1 MKTKRLILAA
11 AAMTL
16 AISCKPQYEG
26 NDAFLVEPLK
36 DILAP
41 IKVGAA
47 IDGNTLRS
55 EQNMKLFSRHFNS
68 ATCENSM
75 KPIMTERTLGV
86 LTFDTPD
93 RVVDFVLG
101 NEGAVMRGHCLIWHS
116 QCPEWLTEDSTQVF
130 KRMKEHIF
138 AVMNHYKG
146 KVYCYDVVN
155 EAIDDGRGFLRN
167 SQWLRAA
174 GEHFIDS
181 AFVYAHQADPD
192 ALLFYNDYGL
202 NNPAKREKCYQ
213 LVKGMLDRGIPIHG
227 IGMQGHYNVNMDYNT
242 VDESLTRFEELGVLI
257 QFTELDIAGG
267 GPRRQQAQGQQQG
280 QGQRPQGQAGAQQ
293 GQRPQGQPGAQAG
306 QQGQRPQ
313 GQAGQGQQGQRPQ
326 GQQGQRPQG
335 QGQQDQMANF
345 GGYSGNGGMDMPEL
359 TEEQKARQDS
369 LVTEAYK
376 KFFAIVKKHKKSI
389 HTITF
394 WGLADNYSWLNSRS
408 RQNAPFLFDGEY
420 KAKKAY
426 FAVRDL
432 WRSKD

>member
-16 AISCKPQYEG
+16 AISCKPQYDG
-26 NDAFLVEPLK
+26 DDAFLVEPLK

-47 IDGNTLRS
+47 IDGNTLRN
-55 EQNMKLFSRHFNS
+55 EQNMKLFSHHFNS

-75 KPIMTERTLGV
+75 KPIETERTQGV

-101 NEGAVMRGHCLIWHS
+101 NDGAVMRGHCLIWHS
-116 QCPEWLTEDSTQVF
+116 QCPAWLTEDSTQVF

-167 SQWLRAA
+167 SQWLRVA

-242 VDESLTRFEELGVLI
+242 VEEWLKEGVNPK
-257 QFTELDIAGG
+257 E
-267 GPRRQQAQGQQQG
+267 
-280 QGQRPQGQAGAQQ
+280 
-293 GQRPQGQPGAQAG
+293 
-306 QQGQRPQ
+306 
-313 GQAGQGQQGQRPQ
+313 
-326 GQQGQRPQG
+326 
-335 QGQQDQMANF
+335 
-345 GGYSGNGGMDMPEL
+345 
-359 TEEQKARQDS
+359 
-369 LVTEAYK
+369 
-376 KFFAIVKKHKKSI
+376 
-389 HTITF
+389 
-394 WGLADNYSWLNSRS
+394 
-408 RQNAPFLFDGEY
+408 LFDNGHRVKY
-420 KAKKAY
+420 FLDADLKKAERVS
-426 FAVRDL
+426 FHPCENTASVVVSNAGFMRFL
-432 WRSKD
+432 EIWGGEVEWIEVQ

>member
-1 MKTKRLILAA
+1 MRKIYL
-11 AAMTL
+11 TL
-16 AISCKPQYEG
+16 TAGIVALSTSCQPKYEG
-26 NDAFLVEPLK
+26 NDAFQVEPLK

-47 IDGNTLRS
+47 IDNWTLRND
-55 EQNMKLFSRHFNS
+55 QNMALFSRHFNS

-75 KPIMTERTLGV
+75 KPIETERAQGV

-101 NEGAVMRGHCLIWHS
+101 NKGAVMRGHCLIWHS
-116 QCPEWLTEDSTQVF
+116 QCPDWLTEDSTQVF

-167 SQWLRAA
+167 SQWLRVA

-213 LVKGMLDRGIPIHG
+213 LVKGMLERGIPIHG

-267 GPRRQQAQGQQQG
+267 GPDRRRQRQQ
-280 QGQRPQGQAGAQQ
+280 
-293 GQRPQGQPGAQAG
+293 
-306 QQGQRPQ
+306 
-313 GQAGQGQQGQRPQ
+313 
-326 GQQGQRPQG
+326 
-335 QGQQDQMANF
+335 QQDQMAGL
-345 GGYSGNGGMDMPEL
+345 GGYSGDGGLAAPEL

-376 KFFAIVKKHKKSI
+376 KFFAVVKKHKKSI

-420 KAKKAY
+420 KAKSAY

>member
-1 MKTKRLILAA
+1 MKTRKLIFAA
-11 AAMTL
+11 AAVTVSFSV
-16 AISCKPQYEG
+16 SCQPKYEG
-26 NDAFLVEPLK
+26 NDAFQVEPLK

-47 IDGNTLRS
+47 IDNWTLRND
-55 EQNMKLFSRHFNS
+55 QNMALFSRHFNS

-75 KPIMTERTLGV
+75 KPIETERTQGV
-86 LTFDTPD
+86 LTFETPD
-93 RVVDFVLG
+93 KVVDFVLG
-101 NEGAVMRGHCLIWHS
+101 NKGAVMRGHCLIWHS
-116 QCPEWLTEDSTQVF
+116 QCPDWLTEDSTQVF

-167 SQWLRAA
+167 SQWLRVA

-267 GPRRQQAQGQQQG
+267 GPDRRRQRQQ
-280 QGQRPQGQAGAQQ
+280 
-293 GQRPQGQPGAQAG
+293 
-306 QQGQRPQ
+306 
-313 GQAGQGQQGQRPQ
+313 
-326 GQQGQRPQG
+326 
-335 QGQQDQMANF
+335 QQDQMAGL
-345 GGYSGNGGMDMPEL
+345 GGYSGDGGLSAPEL

-376 KFFAIVKKHKKSI
+376 KFFTIVKKHKKSI

-408 RQNAPFLFDGEY
+408 RQNAPFLFDGDY
-420 KAKKAY
+420 KAKSAY

-432 WRSKD
+432 WRAKD

>member
-1 MKTKRLILAA
+1 MKTRTFILAA
-11 AAMTL
+11 AAL
-16 AISCKPQYEG
+16 AAVVSCKPKYEG

-47 IDGNTLRS
+47 IDNWTLRS
-55 EQNMKLFSRHFNS
+55 QENMDLFSRHFNS

-75 KPIMTERTLGV
+75 KPIETERTQGV

-101 NEGAVMRGHCLIWHS
+101 NKGAVMRGHCLIWHS
-116 QCPEWLTEDSTQVF
+116 QCPDWLTEDSTQVF

-167 SQWLRAA
+167 SQWLRVA

-213 LVKGMLDRGIPIHG
+213 LVKGMLERGIPIHG

-267 GPRRQQAQGQQQG
+267 GPDRRRQRQQ
-280 QGQRPQGQAGAQQ
+280 
-293 GQRPQGQPGAQAG
+293 
-306 QQGQRPQ
+306 
-313 GQAGQGQQGQRPQ
+313 
-326 GQQGQRPQG
+326 
-335 QGQQDQMANF
+335 QQDQMAGL
-345 GGYSGNGGMDMPEL
+345 GGYSGDGGLAAPEL

-376 KFFAIVKKHKKSI
+376 KFFAVVKKHKKSI

-408 RQNAPFLFDGEY
+408 RQNAPFLFDGDY
-420 KAKKAY
+420 KAKSAY

>member
-1 MKTKRLILAA
+1 MNLKYSLIAVS
-11 AAMTL
+11 AMAFL
-16 AISCKPQYEG
+16 SACGQKYEG
-26 NDAFLVEPLK
+26 NDAFQVEPLK

-47 IDGNTLRS
+47 IDNWTLRS
-55 EQNMKLFSRHFNS
+55 EENMKMFSYHFNS

-75 KPIMTERTLGV
+75 KPIETERTQGV
-86 LTFDTPD
+86 FTYETPD
-93 RVVDFVLG
+93 KVTDFVLS
-101 NEGAVMRGHCLIWHS
+101 NKGAVMRGHCLIWHS
-116 QCPEWLTEDSTQVF
+116 QCPAWLTEDSTQVF
-130 KRMKEHIF
+130 QRMKEHIF
-138 AVMNHYKG
+138 AVMEHYKG

-155 EAIDDGRGFLRN
+155 EAIDDGGGFLRN
-167 SQWLRAA
+167 SQWLKVA

-202 NNPAKREKCYQ
+202 NNPAKREKCYK
-213 LVKGMLDRGIPIHG
+213 LVKGMLERGIPIHG

-267 GPRRQQAQGQQQG
+267 GPRRQMAQGQRQ
-280 QGQRPQGQAGAQQ
+280 QRPQGQM
-293 GQRPQGQPGAQAG
+293 
-306 QQGQRPQ
+306 
-313 GQAGQGQQGQRPQ
+313 GQGQQGQRPQ

-335 QGQQDQMANF
+335 QQGQRPQGQQGQQGQGQQGQVDQMAGF
-345 GGYSGNGGMDMPEL
+345 GGYSGNGGLAMPEL
-359 TEEQKARQDS
+359 TEEEKAHQDS

-376 KFFAIVKKHKKSI
+376 KFFAVVKKHKKSI

-394 WGLADNYSWLNSRS
+394 WGLTDNYSWLNSRS

-420 KAKKAY
+420 KAKPAY
-426 FAVRDL
+426 FAVKEL
-432 WRSKD
+432 WRSKDK

>member
-1 MKTKRLILAA
+1 MKTRHLILTAA
-11 AAMTL
+11 VAVSVSA
-16 AISCKPQYEG
+16 SCQPKYDG
-26 NDAFLVEPLK
+26 NDAFQVEPLK

-47 IDGNTLRS
+47 IDNWTLRS
-55 EQNMKLFSRHFNS
+55 EENMKLFSRHFNS

-75 KPIMTERTLGV
+75 KPIETERTQGV

-101 NEGAVMRGHCLIWHS
+101 NKGAVMRGHCLIWHS
-116 QCPEWLTEDSTQVF
+116 QCPDWLTEDSTQVF

-138 AVMNHYKG
+138 AVMKHYKG

-167 SQWLRAA
+167 SQWLRSA

-181 AFVYAHQADPD
+181 AFVYAHEADPD

-242 VDESLTRFEELGVLI
+242 VEESLNRFEELGVLI

-267 GPRRQQAQGQQQG
+267 GPDRRRQRQQ
-280 QGQRPQGQAGAQQ
+280 
-293 GQRPQGQPGAQAG
+293 
-306 QQGQRPQ
+306 
-313 GQAGQGQQGQRPQ
+313 
-326 GQQGQRPQG
+326 
-335 QGQQDQMANF
+335 QGQQDQMSNF
-345 GGYSGNGGMDMPEL
+345 GGYSGDGGLAAPEL
-359 TEEQKARQDS
+359 TEAEKARQDS
-369 LVTEAYK
+369 LVAEAYR
-376 KFFAIVKKHKKSI
+376 KFFTIVKKHQKSI

-408 RQNAPFLFDGEY
+408 RQNAPFLFDGDY
-420 KAKKAY
+420 KAKSAY
-426 FAVRDL
+426 FVVRDL

>member
-1 MKTKRLILAA
+1 MKTRNLIFAA
-11 AAMTL
+11 AAVTVSFSV
-16 AISCKPQYEG
+16 SCQPKYEG
-26 NDAFLVEPLK
+26 NDAFQVEPLK

-47 IDGNTLRS
+47 IDNWTLRND
-55 EQNMKLFSRHFNS
+55 QNMALFSRHFNS

-75 KPIMTERTLGV
+75 KPIETERTQGV
-86 LTFDTPD
+86 LTFETPD
-93 RVVDFVLG
+93 KVVDFVLG
-101 NEGAVMRGHCLIWHS
+101 NKGAVMRGHCLIWHS
-116 QCPEWLTEDSTQVF
+116 QCPDWLTEDSTQVF

-167 SQWLRAA
+167 SQWLRVA

-181 AFVYAHQADPD
+181 AFVYALQADPD

-267 GPRRQQAQGQQQG
+267 GPDRRRQRQQ
-280 QGQRPQGQAGAQQ
+280 
-293 GQRPQGQPGAQAG
+293 
-306 QQGQRPQ
+306 
-313 GQAGQGQQGQRPQ
+313 
-326 GQQGQRPQG
+326 
-335 QGQQDQMANF
+335 QQDQMAGL
-345 GGYSGNGGMDMPEL
+345 GGYSGDGGLSAPEL

-376 KFFAIVKKHKKSI
+376 KFFTIVKKHKKSI

-408 RQNAPFLFDGEY
+408 RQNAPFLFDGDY
-420 KAKKAY
+420 KAKSAY

-432 WRSKD
+432 WRAKD

>member
-1 MKTKRLILAA
+1 MRKIYL
-11 AAMTL
+11 TL
-16 AISCKPQYEG
+16 TAGIVALSTSCQPKYEG
-26 NDAFLVEPLK
+26 NDAFQVEPLK

-47 IDGNTLRS
+47 IDNWTLRND
-55 EQNMKLFSRHFNS
+55 QNMALFSRHFNS

-75 KPIMTERTLGV
+75 KPIETERTQGV

-101 NEGAVMRGHCLIWHS
+101 NKGAVMRGHCLIWHS
-116 QCPEWLTEDSTQVF
+116 QCPDWLTEDSTQVF

-146 KVYCYDVVN
+146 KVSYDVVN

-167 SQWLRAA
+167 SQWLRVA

-213 LVKGMLDRGIPIHG
+213 LVKGMLERGIPIHG

-267 GPRRQQAQGQQQG
+267 GPDRRRQRQQ
-280 QGQRPQGQAGAQQ
+280 
-293 GQRPQGQPGAQAG
+293 
-306 QQGQRPQ
+306 
-313 GQAGQGQQGQRPQ
+313 
-326 GQQGQRPQG
+326 
-335 QGQQDQMANF
+335 QQDQMAGL
-345 GGYSGNGGMDMPEL
+345 GGYSGDGGLAAPEL

-376 KFFAIVKKHKKSI
+376 KFFAVVKKHKKSI

-420 KAKKAY
+420 KAKSAY

>member
-1 MKTKRLILAA
+1 MKTRFFILAVA
-11 AAMTL
+11 T
-16 AISCKPQYEG
+16 ISVASSCQPKYEG
-26 NDAFLVEPLK
+26 NDAFQVEPLK

-47 IDGNTLRS
+47 IDNWTLRS
-55 EQNMKLFSRHFNS
+55 EENMALFSRHFNS

-75 KPIMTERTLGV
+75 KPIETEREQGV

-101 NEGAVMRGHCLIWHS
+101 NKGAVMRGHCLIWHS
-116 QCPEWLTEDSTQVF
+116 QCPAWLTEDSTQVF

-138 AVMNHYKG
+138 AVMKHYKG

-167 SQWLRAA
+167 SQWLRVA

-181 AFVYAHQADPD
+181 AFVYAHEADPD

-267 GPRRQQAQGQQQG
+267 GPDRRRQRQQ
-280 QGQRPQGQAGAQQ
+280 
-293 GQRPQGQPGAQAG
+293 
-306 QQGQRPQ
+306 
-313 GQAGQGQQGQRPQ
+313 
-326 GQQGQRPQG
+326 
-335 QGQQDQMANF
+335 QGQQDQMAGF
-345 GGYSGNGGMDMPEL
+345 GGYSGDGGLAAPEL

-369 LVTEAYK
+369 LVSEAYK
-376 KFFAIVKKHKKSI
+376 KFFAVVKKHKKSI

-420 KAKKAY
+420 KAKSAY

>member
-11 AAMTL
+11 AALTL
-16 AISCKPQYEG
+16 AISCKPQYDG
-26 NDAFLVEPLK
+26 DDAFLVEPLK

-47 IDGNTLRS
+47 IDNWTLRN
-55 EQNMKLFSRHFNS
+55 EENMKLFRRHFNS

-75 KPIMTERTLGV
+75 KPIETERTQGV

-116 QCPEWLTEDSTQVF
+116 QCPAWLTEDSTQVF

-155 EAIDDGRGFLRN
+155 EAIDDGRDFLRN
-167 SQWLRAA
+167 SQWLRVA

-227 IGMQGHYNVNMDYNT
+227 IGMQGHYNVNMNYNT

-267 GPRRQQAQGQQQG
+267 GPDRRRQRQQ
-280 QGQRPQGQAGAQQ
+280 
-293 GQRPQGQPGAQAG
+293 
-306 QQGQRPQ
+306 
-313 GQAGQGQQGQRPQ
+313 
-326 GQQGQRPQG
+326 
-335 QGQQDQMANF
+335 QQDQMAGL
-345 GGYSGNGGMDMPEL
+345 GGYSGDGGLAAPEL

-408 RQNAPFLFDGEY
+408 RQNAPFLFDGDY
-420 KAKKAY
+420 KAKSAY

>member
-1 MKTKRLILAA
+1 MRKIYL
-11 AAMTL
+11 TL
-16 AISCKPQYEG
+16 TAGIVALSTSCQPKYEG
-26 NDAFLVEPLK
+26 NDAFQVEPLK

-47 IDGNTLRS
+47 IDNWTLRND
-55 EQNMKLFSRHFNS
+55 QNMALFSRHFNS

-75 KPIMTERTLGV
+75 KPIETERTQGV

-101 NEGAVMRGHCLIWHS
+101 NKGAVMRGHCLIWHS
-116 QCPEWLTEDSTQVF
+116 QCPGWLTEDSTQVF

-167 SQWLRAA
+167 SQWLRVA

-213 LVKGMLDRGIPIHG
+213 LVKGMLERGIPIHG

-267 GPRRQQAQGQQQG
+267 GPDRRRQRQQ
-280 QGQRPQGQAGAQQ
+280 
-293 GQRPQGQPGAQAG
+293 
-306 QQGQRPQ
+306 
-313 GQAGQGQQGQRPQ
+313 
-326 GQQGQRPQG
+326 
-335 QGQQDQMANF
+335 QQDQMAGL
-345 GGYSGNGGMDMPEL
+345 GGYSGDGGLAAPEL

-376 KFFAIVKKHKKSI
+376 KFFAVVKKHKKSI

-420 KAKKAY
+420 KAKSAY

>member
-16 AISCKPQYEG
+16 AISCKPQYDG
-26 NDAFLVEPLK
+26 DDAFLVEPLK

-47 IDGNTLRS
+47 IDGNTLRN
-55 EQNMKLFSRHFNS
+55 EQNMKLFSHHFNS

-75 KPIMTERTLGV
+75 KPIETERTQGV

-101 NEGAVMRGHCLIWHS
+101 NDGAVMRGHCLIWHS
-116 QCPEWLTEDSTQVF
+116 QCPAWLTEDSTQVF

-146 KVYCYDVVN
+146 KVYCYDVVT

-167 SQWLRAA
+167 SQWLRVA

-242 VDESLTRFEELGVLI
+242 VEESLNRFEELGVLI

-267 GPRRQQAQGQQQG
+267 GPDRRRQRQQ
-280 QGQRPQGQAGAQQ
+280 
-293 GQRPQGQPGAQAG
+293 
-306 QQGQRPQ
+306 
-313 GQAGQGQQGQRPQ
+313 
-326 GQQGQRPQG
+326 
-335 QGQQDQMANF
+335 QQDQMAGL
-345 GGYSGNGGMDMPEL
+345 GGYSGDGGLAAPEL

>member
-1 MKTKRLILAA
+1 MRKIYL
-11 AAMTL
+11 TL
-16 AISCKPQYEG
+16 TAGIVALSTSCQPKYEG
-26 NDAFLVEPLK
+26 NDAFQVEPLK

-47 IDGNTLRS
+47 IDNWTLRND
-55 EQNMKLFSRHFNS
+55 QNMALFSRHFNS

-75 KPIMTERTLGV
+75 KPIETERIQGV

-101 NEGAVMRGHCLIWHS
+101 NKGAVMRGHCLIWHS
-116 QCPEWLTEDSTQVF
+116 QCPDWLTEDSTQVF

-167 SQWLRAA
+167 SQWLRVA

-213 LVKGMLDRGIPIHG
+213 LVKGMLERGIPIHG

-267 GPRRQQAQGQQQG
+267 GPDRRRQRQQ
-280 QGQRPQGQAGAQQ
+280 
-293 GQRPQGQPGAQAG
+293 
-306 QQGQRPQ
+306 
-313 GQAGQGQQGQRPQ
+313 
-326 GQQGQRPQG
+326 
-335 QGQQDQMANF
+335 QQDQMAGL
-345 GGYSGNGGMDMPEL
+345 GGYSGDGGLAAPEL

-376 KFFAIVKKHKKSI
+376 KFFAVVKKHKKSI

-420 KAKKAY
+420 KAKSAY

>member
-1 MKTKRLILAA
+1 MRKIQLTLAA
-11 AAMTL
+11 LIVALST
-16 AISCKPQYEG
+16 SCQPKYEG
-26 NDAFLVEPLK
+26 NDAFQVEPLK

-47 IDGNTLRS
+47 IDNWTLRND
-55 EQNMKLFSRHFNS
+55 QNMALFSRHFNS

-75 KPIMTERTLGV
+75 KPIETERIQGV

-101 NEGAVMRGHCLIWHS
+101 NKGAVMRGHCLIWHS

-130 KRMKEHIF
+130 KRMKEQSF

-167 SQWLRAA
+167 SQWLRVA

-181 AFVYAHQADPD
+181 AFVYAHEADPD

-213 LVKGMLDRGIPIHG
+213 LVKGMLERGIPIHG

-267 GPRRQQAQGQQQG
+267 GPDRRRQRQQ
-280 QGQRPQGQAGAQQ
+280 
-293 GQRPQGQPGAQAG
+293 
-306 QQGQRPQ
+306 
-313 GQAGQGQQGQRPQ
+313 
-326 GQQGQRPQG
+326 
-335 QGQQDQMANF
+335 QQDQMAGL
-345 GGYSGNGGMDMPEL
+345 GGYSGDGGLAAPEL

-376 KFFAIVKKHKKSI
+376 KFFAVVKKHKKSI

-420 KAKKAY
+420 KAKSAY

>member
-1 MKTKRLILAA
+1 MRKIYL
-11 AAMTL
+11 TL
-16 AISCKPQYEG
+16 TAGIVALSTSCQPKYEG
-26 NDAFLVEPLK
+26 NDAFQVEPLK

-47 IDGNTLRS
+47 IDNWTLRND
-55 EQNMKLFSRHFNS
+55 QNMALFGRHFNS

-75 KPIMTERTLGV
+75 KPIETERTQGV

-101 NEGAVMRGHCLIWHS
+101 NKGAVMRGHCLIWHS
-116 QCPEWLTEDSTQVF
+116 QCPDWLTEDSTQVF

-167 SQWLRAA
+167 SQWLRVA

-213 LVKGMLDRGIPIHG
+213 LVKGMLERGIPIHG

-267 GPRRQQAQGQQQG
+267 GPDRRRQRQQ
-280 QGQRPQGQAGAQQ
+280 
-293 GQRPQGQPGAQAG
+293 
-306 QQGQRPQ
+306 
-313 GQAGQGQQGQRPQ
+313 
-326 GQQGQRPQG
+326 
-335 QGQQDQMANF
+335 QQDQMAGL
-345 GGYSGNGGMDMPEL
+345 GGYSGDGGLAAPEL

-376 KFFAIVKKHKKSI
+376 KFFAVVKKHKKSI

-420 KAKKAY
+420 KAKSAY

>member
-1 MKTKRLILAA
+1 MKTRNLIILSAAVVALAA
-11 AAMTL
+11 
-16 AISCKPQYEG
+16 SFGPQPQPED
-26 NDAFLVEPLK
+26 NDAFKVEPLK

-47 IDGNTLRS
+47 IDNWTLRS
-55 EQNMKLFSRHFNS
+55 EENMKLFSYHFNS

-75 KPIMTERTLGV
+75 KPIETERTQGV

-101 NEGAVMRGHCLIWHS
+101 NKGAVMRGHCLIWHS
-116 QCPEWLTEDSTQVF
+116 QCPDWLTEDSTQVF

-167 SQWLRAA
+167 SQWLRVA

-227 IGMQGHYNVNMDYNT
+227 IGMQGHYNVTMDYNT

-267 GPRRQQAQGQQQG
+267 GPDRRRQRQQ
-280 QGQRPQGQAGAQQ
+280 
-293 GQRPQGQPGAQAG
+293 
-306 QQGQRPQ
+306 
-313 GQAGQGQQGQRPQ
+313 
-326 GQQGQRPQG
+326 
-335 QGQQDQMANF
+335 QGQQDQMAGF
-345 GGYSGNGGMDMPEL
+345 GGYSGDGGIAAPEL
-359 TEEQKARQDS
+359 TDEEKARQDS
-369 LVTEAYK
+369 LVAEAYK
-376 KFFAIVKKHKKSI
+376 KFFAIVKKHKNSI

-408 RQNAPFLFDGEY
+408 RQNAPFLFDGDY
-420 KAKKAY
+420 KAKSAY

-432 WRSKD
+432 WKAK

>member
-1 MKTKRLILAA
+1 MKTRNLILTAA
-11 AAMTL
+11 AIVASLT
-16 AISCKPQYEG
+16 ASGQPKYEG
-26 NDAFLVEPLK
+26 NDAFQVEPFK

-47 IDGNTLRS
+47 IDNWTLRS
-55 EQNMKLFSRHFNS
+55 EENMKLFSRHFNS

-75 KPIMTERTLGV
+75 KPIETERTQGV
-86 LTFDTPD
+86 LTFNTPD
-93 RVVDFVLG
+93 RVTDFVLS

-138 AVMNHYKG
+138 AVMKHYKG

-167 SQWLRAA
+167 SQWLRVA

-181 AFVYAHQADPD
+181 AFVYAHEADPD

-227 IGMQGHYNVNMDYNT
+227 IGMQGHYNVTMDYNT

-267 GPRRQQAQGQQQG
+267 GPDRRRQRQQS
-280 QGQRPQGQAGAQQ
+280 
-293 GQRPQGQPGAQAG
+293 
-306 QQGQRPQ
+306 
-313 GQAGQGQQGQRPQ
+313 
-326 GQQGQRPQG
+326 
-335 QGQQDQMANF
+335 QQDQMAGF
-345 GGYSGNGGMDMPEL
+345 GGYSGDGGLAAPEL
-359 TEEQKARQDS
+359 TDEQKERQDS

-376 KFFAIVKKHKKSI
+376 KFFAVVKKHKNSI

-408 RQNAPFLFDGEY
+408 RQNAPFLFDGDY
-420 KAKKAY
+420 KAKSAY

-432 WRSKD
+432 WRAKD

>member
-1 MKTKRLILAA
+1 MKTRNLIILSAAVVALAA
-11 AAMTL
+11 
-16 AISCKPQYEG
+16 SFRPQPQPED
-26 NDAFLVEPLK
+26 NDAFKVEPLK

-47 IDGNTLRS
+47 IDNWTLRS
-55 EQNMKLFSRHFNS
+55 EENMKLFSYHFTS
-68 ATCENSM
+68 ATREHSM
-75 KPIMTERTLGV
+75 KPIETERTQGV

-101 NEGAVMRGHCLIWHS
+101 NKGAVMRGHCLIWHS
-116 QCPEWLTEDSTQVF
+116 QCPDWLTEDSTQVF

-167 SQWLRAA
+167 SQWLRVA

-227 IGMQGHYNVNMDYNT
+227 IGMQGHYNVTMDYNT

-267 GPRRQQAQGQQQG
+267 GPDRRRQRQQ
-280 QGQRPQGQAGAQQ
+280 
-293 GQRPQGQPGAQAG
+293 
-306 QQGQRPQ
+306 
-313 GQAGQGQQGQRPQ
+313 
-326 GQQGQRPQG
+326 
-335 QGQQDQMANF
+335 QGQQDQMAGF
-345 GGYSGNGGMDMPEL
+345 GGYSGDGGIAAPEL
-359 TEEQKARQDS
+359 TDEEKARQDS
-369 LVTEAYK
+369 LVAEAYK
-376 KFFAIVKKHKKSI
+376 KFFAIVKKHKNSI

-408 RQNAPFLFDGEY
+408 RQNAPFLFDGDY
-420 KAKKAY
+420 KAKSAY

-432 WRSKD
+432 WKAK

>member
-1 MKTKRLILAA
+1 MRKIQLTLAA
-11 AAMTL
+11 LIVALST
-16 AISCKPQYEG
+16 SCQPKYEG
-26 NDAFLVEPLK
+26 NDAFQVEPLK

-47 IDGNTLRS
+47 IDNWTLRND
-55 EQNMKLFSRHFNS
+55 QNMALFSRHFNS

-75 KPIMTERTLGV
+75 KPIETERTQGV

-101 NEGAVMRGHCLIWHS
+101 NKGAVMRGHCLIWHS
-116 QCPEWLTEDSTQVF
+116 QCPDWLTEDSTQVF

-167 SQWLRAA
+167 SQWLRVA

-213 LVKGMLDRGIPIHG
+213 LVKGMLERGIPIHG

-267 GPRRQQAQGQQQG
+267 GPDRRRQRQQ
-280 QGQRPQGQAGAQQ
+280 
-293 GQRPQGQPGAQAG
+293 
-306 QQGQRPQ
+306 
-313 GQAGQGQQGQRPQ
+313 
-326 GQQGQRPQG
+326 
-335 QGQQDQMANF
+335 QQDQMAGL
-345 GGYSGNGGMDMPEL
+345 GGYSGDGGLAAPEL

-376 KFFAIVKKHKKSI
+376 KFFAVVKKHKKSI

-408 RQNAPFLFDGEY
+408 RQNAPFLFDGDY

>member
-1 MKTKRLILAA
+1 MKTRNLIFAA
-11 AAMTL
+11 AAVTVSFSV
-16 AISCKPQYEG
+16 SCQPKYEG
-26 NDAFLVEPLK
+26 NDAFQVEPLK

-47 IDGNTLRS
+47 IDNWTLRND
-55 EQNMKLFSRHFNS
+55 QNMALFSRHFNS

-75 KPIMTERTLGV
+75 KPIETERTQGV
-86 LTFDTPD
+86 LTFETPD
-93 RVVDFVLG
+93 KVVDFVLG
-101 NEGAVMRGHCLIWHS
+101 NKGAVMRGHCLIWHS
-116 QCPEWLTEDSTQVF
+116 QCPDWLTEDSTQVF

-167 SQWLRAA
+167 SQWLRVA

-192 ALLFYNDYGL
+192 TLLFYNDYGL

-267 GPRRQQAQGQQQG
+267 GPDRRRQRQQ
-280 QGQRPQGQAGAQQ
+280 
-293 GQRPQGQPGAQAG
+293 
-306 QQGQRPQ
+306 
-313 GQAGQGQQGQRPQ
+313 
-326 GQQGQRPQG
+326 
-335 QGQQDQMANF
+335 QQDQMAGL
-345 GGYSGNGGMDMPEL
+345 GGYSGDGGLSAPEL

-376 KFFAIVKKHKKSI
+376 KFFTIVKKHKKSI

-408 RQNAPFLFDGEY
+408 RQNAPFLFDGDY
-420 KAKKAY
+420 KAKSAY

-432 WRSKD
+432 WRAKD

>member
-1 MKTKRLILAA
+1 MKTRNFIFAA
-11 AAMTL
+11 AAVTVSFSV
-16 AISCKPQYEG
+16 SCQPKYEG
-26 NDAFLVEPLK
+26 NDAFQVEPLK

-47 IDGNTLRS
+47 IDNWTLRND
-55 EQNMKLFSRHFNS
+55 QNMALFSRHFNS

-75 KPIMTERTLGV
+75 KPIETERTQGV
-86 LTFDTPD
+86 LTFETPD
-93 RVVDFVLG
+93 KVVDFVLG
-101 NEGAVMRGHCLIWHS
+101 NKGAVMRGHCLIWHS
-116 QCPEWLTEDSTQVF
+116 QCPDWLTEDSTQVF

-167 SQWLRAA
+167 SQWLRVA

-267 GPRRQQAQGQQQG
+267 GPDRRRQRQQ
-280 QGQRPQGQAGAQQ
+280 
-293 GQRPQGQPGAQAG
+293 
-306 QQGQRPQ
+306 
-313 GQAGQGQQGQRPQ
+313 
-326 GQQGQRPQG
+326 
-335 QGQQDQMANF
+335 QQDQMAGL
-345 GGYSGNGGMDMPEL
+345 GGYSGDGGLSAPEL

-376 KFFAIVKKHKKSI
+376 KFFTIVKKHKKSI

-408 RQNAPFLFDGEY
+408 RQNAPFLFDGDY
-420 KAKKAY
+420 KAKSAY

-432 WRSKD
+432 WRAKD

>member
-1 MKTKRLILAA
+1 MRKIQLTLAA
-11 AAMTL
+11 LIVALST
-16 AISCKPQYEG
+16 SCQPKYEG
-26 NDAFLVEPLK
+26 NDAFQVEPLK

-47 IDGNTLRS
+47 IDNWTLRND
-55 EQNMKLFSRHFNS
+55 QNMALFSRHFNS

-75 KPIMTERTLGV
+75 KPIETERTQGV

-101 NEGAVMRGHCLIWHS
+101 NKGAVMRGHCLIWHA

-167 SQWLRAA
+167 SQWLRVA

-213 LVKGMLDRGIPIHG
+213 LVKGMLERGIPIHG

-267 GPRRQQAQGQQQG
+267 GPDRRRQRQQ
-280 QGQRPQGQAGAQQ
+280 
-293 GQRPQGQPGAQAG
+293 
-306 QQGQRPQ
+306 
-313 GQAGQGQQGQRPQ
+313 
-326 GQQGQRPQG
+326 
-335 QGQQDQMANF
+335 QQDQMAGL
-345 GGYSGNGGMDMPEL
+345 GGYSGDGGLAAPEL

-376 KFFAIVKKHKKSI
+376 KFFAVVKKHKKSI

-420 KAKKAY
+420 KAKSAY

>member
-1 MKTKRLILAA
+1 MKTRNLILTVAVAA
-11 AAMTL
+11 SVSA
-16 AISCKPQYEG
+16 SCQPKYDG

-47 IDGNTLRS
+47 IDNWTLRND
-55 EQNMKLFSRHFNS
+55 QNMALFSRHFNS

-75 KPIMTERTLGV
+75 KPIETERTQGV
-86 LTFDTPD
+86 LTFETPD
-93 RVVDFVLG
+93 KVVDFVLG
-101 NEGAVMRGHCLIWHS
+101 NKGAVMRGHCLIWHS
-116 QCPEWLTEDSTQVF
+116 QCPDWLTEDSTQVF

-167 SQWLRAA
+167 SQWLRVA

-267 GPRRQQAQGQQQG
+267 GPDRRRQRQQ
-280 QGQRPQGQAGAQQ
+280 
-293 GQRPQGQPGAQAG
+293 
-306 QQGQRPQ
+306 
-313 GQAGQGQQGQRPQ
+313 
-326 GQQGQRPQG
+326 
-335 QGQQDQMANF
+335 QGQQDQMSNF
-345 GGYSGNGGMDMPEL
+345 GGYSGDGGLAAPEL
-359 TEEQKARQDS
+359 SEQEKARQDS

-376 KFFAIVKKHKKSI
+376 KFFAVVKKHKKSI

-408 RQNAPFLFDGEY
+408 RQNAPFLFDGDY
-420 KAKKAY
+420 KAKSAY

>member
-1 MKTKRLILAA
+1 MRKIYL
-11 AAMTL
+11 TL
-16 AISCKPQYEG
+16 TAGIVALSTSCQPKYEG
-26 NDAFLVEPLK
+26 NDAFQVEPLK

-47 IDGNTLRS
+47 IDNWTLRND
-55 EQNMKLFSRHFNS
+55 QNMALFSRHFNS

-75 KPIMTERTLGV
+75 KPIETERTQGV

-101 NEGAVMRGHCLIWHS
+101 NKGAVMRGHCLIWHS
-116 QCPEWLTEDSTQVF
+116 QCPDWLTEDSTQVF

-167 SQWLRAA
+167 SQWLRVA

-213 LVKGMLDRGIPIHG
+213 LVKGMLERGIPIHG

-267 GPRRQQAQGQQQG
+267 GPDRRRQRQQ
-280 QGQRPQGQAGAQQ
+280 
-293 GQRPQGQPGAQAG
+293 
-306 QQGQRPQ
+306 
-313 GQAGQGQQGQRPQ
+313 
-326 GQQGQRPQG
+326 
-335 QGQQDQMANF
+335 QQDQMAGL
-345 GGYSGNGGMDMPEL
+345 GGYSGDGGLAAPEL

-376 KFFAIVKKHKKSI
+376 KFFAVVKKHKKSI

-420 KAKKAY
+420 KAKSAY

>member
-1 MKTKRLILAA
+1 MRKIYL
-11 AAMTL
+11 TL
-16 AISCKPQYEG
+16 TAGIVALSTSCQPKYEG
-26 NDAFLVEPLK
+26 NDAFQVEPLK

-47 IDGNTLRS
+47 IDNWTLRND
-55 EQNMKLFSRHFNS
+55 QNMALFSRHFNS

-75 KPIMTERTLGV
+75 KPIETERTQGV

-101 NEGAVMRGHCLIWHS
+101 NKGAVMRGHCLIWHS
-116 QCPEWLTEDSTQVF
+116 QCPDWLTEDSTQVF

-167 SQWLRAA
+167 SQWLRVA

-213 LVKGMLDRGIPIHG
+213 LVKGMLERGIPIHG

-242 VDESLTRFEELGVLI
+242 VDESLTRFEELGILI

-267 GPRRQQAQGQQQG
+267 GPDRRRQRQQ
-280 QGQRPQGQAGAQQ
+280 
-293 GQRPQGQPGAQAG
+293 
-306 QQGQRPQ
+306 
-313 GQAGQGQQGQRPQ
+313 
-326 GQQGQRPQG
+326 
-335 QGQQDQMANF
+335 QQDQMAGL
-345 GGYSGNGGMDMPEL
+345 GGYSGDGGLAAPEL

-376 KFFAIVKKHKKSI
+376 KFFAVVKKHKKSI

-420 KAKKAY
+420 KAKSAY

>member
-1 MKTKRLILAA
+1 MRKIYL
-11 AAMTL
+11 TL
-16 AISCKPQYEG
+16 TAGIVALSTSCQPKYEG
-26 NDAFLVEPLK
+26 NDAFQVEPLK

-47 IDGNTLRS
+47 IDNWTLRND
-55 EQNMKLFSRHFNS
+55 QNMALFSRHFNS

-75 KPIMTERTLGV
+75 KPIETERIQGV
-86 LTFDTPD
+86 LTFNTPD

-101 NEGAVMRGHCLIWHS
+101 NQGAVMRGHCLIWHS

-138 AVMNHYKG
+138 AVMKHYKG

-167 SQWLRAA
+167 SQWLRVA

-181 AFVYAHQADPD
+181 AFVYAHEADPD

-267 GPRRQQAQGQQQG
+267 GPDRRRQRQQ
-280 QGQRPQGQAGAQQ
+280 
-293 GQRPQGQPGAQAG
+293 
-306 QQGQRPQ
+306 
-313 GQAGQGQQGQRPQ
+313 
-326 GQQGQRPQG
+326 
-335 QGQQDQMANF
+335 QQDQMAGL
-345 GGYSGNGGMDMPEL
+345 GGYSGDGGLAAPEL

-376 KFFAIVKKHKKSI
+376 KFFAVVKKHKKSI

-420 KAKKAY
+420 KAKSAY

>member
-1 MKTKRLILAA
+1 MKKMRKIYL
-11 AAMTL
+11 TL
-16 AISCKPQYEG
+16 TAGIVALSTSCQPKYEG
-26 NDAFLVEPLK
+26 NDAFQVEPLK

-47 IDGNTLRS
+47 IDNWTLRND
-55 EQNMKLFSRHFNS
+55 QNMALFSRHFNS

-75 KPIMTERTLGV
+75 KPIETERTQGV

-101 NEGAVMRGHCLIWHS
+101 NKGAVMRGHCLIWHS
-116 QCPEWLTEDSTQVF
+116 QCPDWLTEDSTQVF

-167 SQWLRAA
+167 SQWLRVA

-213 LVKGMLDRGIPIHG
+213 LVKGMLERGIPIHG

-267 GPRRQQAQGQQQG
+267 GPDRRRQRQQ
-280 QGQRPQGQAGAQQ
+280 
-293 GQRPQGQPGAQAG
+293 
-306 QQGQRPQ
+306 
-313 GQAGQGQQGQRPQ
+313 
-326 GQQGQRPQG
+326 
-335 QGQQDQMANF
+335 QQDQMAGL
-345 GGYSGNGGMDMPEL
+345 GGYSGDGGLAAPEL

-376 KFFAIVKKHKKSI
+376 KFFAVVKKHKKSI

-420 KAKKAY
+420 KAKSAY

>member
-1 MKTKRLILAA
+1 MKTRNLIFAA
-11 AAMTL
+11 AAVTVSFSV
-16 AISCKPQYEG
+16 SCQPKYEG
-26 NDAFLVEPLK
+26 NDAFQVEPLK

-47 IDGNTLRS
+47 IDNWTLRND
-55 EQNMKLFSRHFNS
+55 QNMALFSRHFNS

-75 KPIMTERTLGV
+75 KPIETERTQGV
-86 LTFDTPD
+86 LTFETPD
-93 RVVDFVLG
+93 KVVDFVLG
-101 NEGAVMRGHCLIWHS
+101 NKGAVMRGHCLIWHS
-116 QCPEWLTEDSTQVF
+116 QCPDWLTEDSTQVF

-167 SQWLRAA
+167 SQWLRVA

-267 GPRRQQAQGQQQG
+267 GPDRRRQRQQ
-280 QGQRPQGQAGAQQ
+280 
-293 GQRPQGQPGAQAG
+293 
-306 QQGQRPQ
+306 
-313 GQAGQGQQGQRPQ
+313 
-326 GQQGQRPQG
+326 
-335 QGQQDQMANF
+335 QQDQMAGL
-345 GGYSGNGGMDMPEL
+345 GGYSGDGGLSAPEL

-376 KFFAIVKKHKKSI
+376 KFFTIVKKHKKSI

-408 RQNAPFLFDGEY
+408 RQNAPFLFDGDY
-420 KAKKAY
+420 
-426 FAVRDL
+426 
-432 WRSKD
+432 

>member
-1 MKTKRLILAA
+1 MRKIYL
-11 AAMTL
+11 TL
-16 AISCKPQYEG
+16 TAGIVALSTSCQPKYEG
-26 NDAFLVEPLK
+26 NDAFQVEPLK

-47 IDGNTLRS
+47 IDNWTLRND
-55 EQNMKLFSRHFNS
+55 QNMALFSRHFNS

-75 KPIMTERTLGV
+75 KPIETERTQGV

-101 NEGAVMRGHCLIWHS
+101 NKGAVMRGHCLIWHS
-116 QCPEWLTEDSTQVF
+116 QCPDWLTEDSTQVF

-167 SQWLRAA
+167 SQWLRVA

-213 LVKGMLDRGIPIHG
+213 LVKGMLERGIPIHG

-267 GPRRQQAQGQQQG
+267 GPDRRRQRQQ
-280 QGQRPQGQAGAQQ
+280 
-293 GQRPQGQPGAQAG
+293 
-306 QQGQRPQ
+306 
-313 GQAGQGQQGQRPQ
+313 
-326 GQQGQRPQG
+326 
-335 QGQQDQMANF
+335 QQDQMAGL
-345 GGYSGNGGMDMPEL
+345 GGYSGDGGLAAPEL

-376 KFFAIVKKHKKSI
+376 KFFAVVKKHKKSI

-408 RQNAPFLFDGEY
+408 RQNAPFLFDGDY
-420 KAKKAY
+420 KAKSAY

>member
-1 MKTKRLILAA
+1 MKTPKIILAA
-11 AAMTL
+11 AALTI
-16 AISCKPQYEG
+16 ATSCKPQYEG
-26 NDAFLVEPLK
+26 NDAFQVEPLK

-47 IDGNTLRS
+47 IDNWTLRN
-55 EQNMKLFSRHFNS
+55 EENMKLFSYHFNS

-75 KPIMTERTLGV
+75 KPIETERTQGV
-86 LTFDTPD
+86 LTFETPD

-101 NEGAVMRGHCLIWHS
+101 NKGAVMRGHCLIWHS

-181 AFVYAHQADPD
+181 AFVYAHEADPD

-267 GPRRQQAQGQQQG
+267 GPRR
-280 QGQRPQGQAGAQQ
+280 PQG
-293 GQRPQGQPGAQAG
+293 QAG

-313 GQAGQGQQGQRPQ
+313 GQNSQRPQGQQGQRPQ
-326 GQQGQRPQG
+326 GQQGQ
-335 QGQQDQMANF
+335 GQQQDPMAGF
-345 GGYSGNGGMDMPEL
+345 GGYSGNGGMAMPEL
-359 TEEQKARQDS
+359 TEEQKAHQDS

-420 KAKKAY
+420 KAKNAY

-432 WRSKD
+432 WKAKD

>member
-1 MKTKRLILAA
+1 MRKIYL
-11 AAMTL
+11 TL
-16 AISCKPQYEG
+16 TAGFVALSTSCQPKYEG
-26 NDAFLVEPLK
+26 NDAFQVEPLK

-47 IDGNTLRS
+47 IDNWTLRND
-55 EQNMKLFSRHFNS
+55 QNMALFSRHFNS

-75 KPIMTERTLGV
+75 KPIETERTQGV

-101 NEGAVMRGHCLIWHS
+101 NKGAVMRGHCLIWHS
-116 QCPEWLTEDSTQVF
+116 QCPDWLTEDSTQVF

-167 SQWLRAA
+167 SQWLRVA

-213 LVKGMLDRGIPIHG
+213 LVKGMLERGIPIHG

-267 GPRRQQAQGQQQG
+267 GPDRRRQRQQ
-280 QGQRPQGQAGAQQ
+280 
-293 GQRPQGQPGAQAG
+293 
-306 QQGQRPQ
+306 
-313 GQAGQGQQGQRPQ
+313 
-326 GQQGQRPQG
+326 
-335 QGQQDQMANF
+335 QQDQMAGL
-345 GGYSGNGGMDMPEL
+345 GGYSGDGGLAAPEL

-376 KFFAIVKKHKKSI
+376 KFFAVVKKHKKSI

-420 KAKKAY
+420 KAKSAY

>member
-1 MKTKRLILAA
+1 MKTRNLILTVAVA
-11 AAMTL
+11 VSVSA
-16 AISCKPQYEG
+16 SGQPKYDG
-26 NDAFLVEPLK
+26 NDAFQVEPLK

-47 IDGNTLRS
+47 IDNWTLRS
-55 EQNMKLFSRHFNS
+55 EENMKLFSRHFNS

-75 KPIMTERTLGV
+75 KPIETERTQGV
-86 LTFDTPD
+86 LTFNTPD

-101 NEGAVMRGHCLIWHS
+101 NQGAVMRGHCLIWHS

-138 AVMNHYKG
+138 AVMKHYKG

-167 SQWLRAA
+167 SQWLRVA

-181 AFVYAHQADPD
+181 AFVYAHEADPD

-267 GPRRQQAQGQQQG
+267 GPDRRRQRQQ
-280 QGQRPQGQAGAQQ
+280 
-293 GQRPQGQPGAQAG
+293 
-306 QQGQRPQ
+306 
-313 GQAGQGQQGQRPQ
+313 
-326 GQQGQRPQG
+326 

-345 GGYSGNGGMDMPEL
+345 GGYSGDGGLAAPEL
-359 TEEQKARQDS
+359 TEQEKARQDS
-369 LVTEAYK
+369 LVAEAYK
-376 KFFAIVKKHKKSI
+376 KFFAVVKKHKNRI

-408 RQNAPFLFDGEY
+408 RQNAPFLFDGDY

>member
-1 MKTKRLILAA
+1 MKTRFFILAVA
-11 AAMTL
+11 T
-16 AISCKPQYEG
+16 ISVASSCQPKYEG
-26 NDAFLVEPLK
+26 NDAFQVEPLK

-47 IDGNTLRS
+47 IDNWTLRS
-55 EQNMKLFSRHFNS
+55 EENMALFSRHFNS

-75 KPIMTERTLGV
+75 KPIETEREQGV

-101 NEGAVMRGHCLIWHS
+101 NEGTVMRGHCLIWHS
-116 QCPEWLTEDSTQVF
+116 QCPAWLTEDSTQVF

-267 GPRRQQAQGQQQG
+267 GPDRRRQQAQGQQQG
-280 QGQRPQGQAGAQQ
+280 QGQRPQGQAGQGQQ

-306 QQGQRPQ
+306 QQGQRP
-313 GQAGQGQQGQRPQ
+313 QGQQGQRPQ

-345 GGYSGNGGMDMPEL
+345 GGYSGNGGLDMPEL

-420 KAKKAY
+420 KAKSAY

-432 WRSKD
+432 WKAKD

>member
-1 MKTKRLILAA
+1 MRKIYL
-11 AAMTL
+11 TL
-16 AISCKPQYEG
+16 TAGIVALSTSCQPKYEG
-26 NDAFLVEPLK
+26 NDAFQVEPLK

-47 IDGNTLRS
+47 IDNWTLRND
-55 EQNMKLFSRHFNS
+55 QNMALFSRHFNS

-75 KPIMTERTLGV
+75 KPIETERTQGV

-101 NEGAVMRGHCLIWHS
+101 NKGAVMRGHCLIWHS
-116 QCPEWLTEDSTQVF
+116 QCPDWLIEDSTQVF

-167 SQWLRAA
+167 SQWLRVA

-213 LVKGMLDRGIPIHG
+213 LVKGMLERGIPIHG

-267 GPRRQQAQGQQQG
+267 GPDRRRQRQQ
-280 QGQRPQGQAGAQQ
+280 
-293 GQRPQGQPGAQAG
+293 
-306 QQGQRPQ
+306 
-313 GQAGQGQQGQRPQ
+313 
-326 GQQGQRPQG
+326 
-335 QGQQDQMANF
+335 QQDQMAGL
-345 GGYSGNGGMDMPEL
+345 GGYSGDGGLAAPEL

-376 KFFAIVKKHKKSI
+376 KFFAVVKKHKKSI

-420 KAKKAY
+420 KAKSAY

>member
-1 MKTKRLILAA
+1 MRKIYL
-11 AAMTL
+11 TL
-16 AISCKPQYEG
+16 TAGIVAFSTSCQPKYEG
-26 NDAFLVEPLK
+26 NDAFQVEPLK

-47 IDGNTLRS
+47 IDNWTLRND
-55 EQNMKLFSRHFNS
+55 QNMALFSRHFNS

-75 KPIMTERTLGV
+75 KPIETERTQGV

-101 NEGAVMRGHCLIWHS
+101 NKGAVMRGHCLIWHS
-116 QCPEWLTEDSTQVF
+116 QCPDWLTEDSTQVF

-167 SQWLRAA
+167 SQWLRVA

-213 LVKGMLDRGIPIHG
+213 LVKGMLERGIPIHG

-267 GPRRQQAQGQQQG
+267 GPDRRRQRQQ
-280 QGQRPQGQAGAQQ
+280 
-293 GQRPQGQPGAQAG
+293 
-306 QQGQRPQ
+306 
-313 GQAGQGQQGQRPQ
+313 
-326 GQQGQRPQG
+326 
-335 QGQQDQMANF
+335 QQDQMAGL
-345 GGYSGNGGMDMPEL
+345 GGYSGDGGLAAPEL

-376 KFFAIVKKHKKSI
+376 KFFAVVKKHKKSI

-420 KAKKAY
+420 KAKSAY

>member
-1 MKTKRLILAA
+1 MRKIQLTLAA
-11 AAMTL
+11 LIVALST
-16 AISCKPQYEG
+16 SCQPKYEG
-26 NDAFLVEPLK
+26 NDAFQVEPLK

-47 IDGNTLRS
+47 IDNWTLRND
-55 EQNMKLFSRHFNS
+55 QNMALFSRHFNS

-75 KPIMTERTLGV
+75 KPIETERTQGV

-101 NEGAVMRGHCLIWHS
+101 NKGAVMRGHCLIWHS
-116 QCPEWLTEDSTQVF
+116 QCPDWLTEDSTQVF

-167 SQWLRAA
+167 SQWLRVA

-181 AFVYAHQADPD
+181 AFVYAHEADPD

-213 LVKGMLDRGIPIHG
+213 LVKGMLERGIPIHG

-267 GPRRQQAQGQQQG
+267 GPDRRRQRQQ
-280 QGQRPQGQAGAQQ
+280 
-293 GQRPQGQPGAQAG
+293 
-306 QQGQRPQ
+306 
-313 GQAGQGQQGQRPQ
+313 
-326 GQQGQRPQG
+326 
-335 QGQQDQMANF
+335 QGQQDQMAGF
-345 GGYSGNGGMDMPEL
+345 GGYSGDGGLAAPEL

-376 KFFAIVKKHKKSI
+376 KFFAVVKKHKKSI

-408 RQNAPFLFDGEY
+408 RQNAPFLFDGDY